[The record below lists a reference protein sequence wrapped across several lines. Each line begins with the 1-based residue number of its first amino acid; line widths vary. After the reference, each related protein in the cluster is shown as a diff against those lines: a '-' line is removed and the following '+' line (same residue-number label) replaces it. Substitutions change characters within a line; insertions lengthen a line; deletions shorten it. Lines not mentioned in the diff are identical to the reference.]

1 MRGVPSSV
9 MPGFMPGIHVFLVA
23 KTWMA
28 SELGLARV
36 RQIKKTVSRVN
47 PTYGDEPG
55 HDARDLNAAMR
66 LEVDGCAAASAQQS
80 CSPEKR
86 TISITSGLRSWLG
99 RVLTWSHRRA
109 ETRSS

>member
-55 HDARDLNAAMR
+55 HDARDLNAAIR
-66 LEVDGCAAASAQQS
+66 LEVDGCAAISNQEPARRRSGRSRSPAGSARGCGS
-80 CSPEKR
+80 C
-86 TISITSGLRSWLG
+86 
-99 RVLTWSHRRA
+99 
-109 ETRSS
+109 